1 MKQSE
6 LEKDRIVKLYKGYE
20 SEQYQA
26 RWSINNFGNQFIYKE
41 RDQAIENLLFECDVT
56 LHNKK
61 ILEVGCAGGYVITSL
76 LRLGAVEENIHGI
89 DIRSNRLND
98 AKKAHPNA
106 KFSVM
111 DASELNFPE
120 NSFDIII
127 TFTLFSSIL
136 NKAIRQKIATELN
149 RVLKPG
155 GAVLYYDFRF
165 NNPTNQHVI
174 GIYKN
179 EINGLFPG
187 INKTLKLITLLPP
200 LARRLGSMTSIL
212 YPALSTIPLLRSHY
226 LGIFVK

>member
-1 MKQSE
+1 
-6 LEKDRIVKLYKGYE
+6 
-20 SEQYQA
+20 
-26 RWSINNFGNQFIYKE
+26 
-41 RDQAIENLLFECDVT
+41 
-56 LHNKK
+56 
-61 ILEVGCAGGYVITSL
+61 LEVGCAGGNIIRSL

-89 DIRSNRLND
+89 DIRHDRLKD
-98 AKKAHPNA
+98 AVKLYPNV
-106 KFSVM
+106 KFSTM
-111 DASELNFPE
+111 DASELNFPKT
-120 NSFDIII
+120 SFDIII

-136 NKAIRQKIATELN
+136 NKEIRQQIAMELN

-179 EINGLFPG
+179 EINRLFPG